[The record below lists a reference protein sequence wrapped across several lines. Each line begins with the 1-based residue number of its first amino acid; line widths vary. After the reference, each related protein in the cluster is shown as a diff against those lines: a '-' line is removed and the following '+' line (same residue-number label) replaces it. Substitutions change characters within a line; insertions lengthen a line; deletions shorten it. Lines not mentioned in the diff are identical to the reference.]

1 MISDFKCLKVPSG
14 NNSSL
19 KCRQIRTHVHK
30 QKRQELNH
38 AEMTCPNVT
47 INLII
52 IFGIAFHSTSR
63 YKSCFLEYQ
72 IIQQTDNEDNLSILL
87 KRIKRITLGCI
98 TLLMLKPHT
107 RQFCF
112 RQIQLLFATC
122 FFEND
127 YIVFTCGSSIL
138 K

>member
-1 MISDFKCLKVPSG
+1 MISDFKCLKDPSG

-19 KCRQIRTHVHK
+19 KRRQIRTHVHK

-72 IIQQTDNEDNLSILL
+72 IQQTDNEDNLSILL
-87 KRIKRITLGCI
+87 KRIKRSTLGCI
-98 TLLMLKPHT
+98 ILLMMLKPHT
-107 RQFCF
+107 RQFCC
-112 RQIQLLFATC
+112 RQIQLLFAIY